1 MFGGFPFGGGF
12 GDMPGM
18 GGMPGMGAPPK
29 KGDSTRYYK
38 ILGVDPNATP
48 EEIKKAHRKLALKHH
63 PDKGG
68 DPDTFKE
75 INEAHDVL
83 KDPKKREIY
92 DRYGEDAIKEGMGG
106 GGGGGGGSMADLFGE
121 LFGGGGRGG
130 RARERRSEDVMH
142 KLQVSL
148 EDIYTGTTKKLSL
161 ARKVACS
168 TCSGSGSRSGK
179 RYECNTCHGSGVQV
193 HIRPIGPGMVQ
204 QIQARCSECNGS
216 GSSQPPSDRCGAC
229 SGGALVSEKKTFE
242 VAIEPGARHGQ
253 KIVLRGE
260 AGISEPGLEPGD
272 VVLVVSQREHPV
284 FQRMR
289 HNSQDLVMQK
299 DISLRDA
306 LCGVSFTVKHLD
318 GRLLHITSPA
328 GEVVRPNSFQVV
340 HDEGMPFPGR
350 PYVKGHLYINFQ
362 VEFPKTLDAE
372 VVESLRSLLPAT
384 ADAAAANGGAGGSGS
399 MDVDDAEPCRL
410 RHVADGMDEFQAE
423 VKERARL
430 ARSASSNA
438 YDSDEEDDF
447 PGGGQRVQCAQQ

>member
-1 MFGGFPFGGGF
+1 
-12 GDMPGM
+12 MP
-18 GGMPGMGAPPK
+18 GGMPGGMPGAPGGK
-29 KGDSTRYYK
+29 KSDSTRYYK
-38 ILGVDPNATP
+38 ILGVSENATQD
-48 EEIKKAHRKLALKHH
+48 EIKKAHRKLALKHH

-92 DRYGEDAIKEGMGG
+92 DRYGEDAIKEGMHN
-106 GGGGGGGSMADLFGE
+106 GGGGGSMADLFGE

-130 RARERRSEDVMH
+130 RARERRSDDVVH

-161 ARKVACS
+161 ARKVQCA
-168 TCSGSGSRSGK
+168 TCTGTGSRSGK

-216 GSSQPPSDRCGAC
+216 GSSQPHSDRCPAC
-229 SGGALVSEKKTFE
+229 NGSALVSEKKTFE

-272 VVLVVSQREHPV
+272 VVLVVAQREHAT

-289 HNSQDLVMQK
+289 HNSQDLVIQK
-299 DISLRDA
+299 EISLRDA

-318 GRLLHITSPA
+318 GRVLHITSPP

-340 HDEGMPFPGR
+340 SDEGMPFPGR

-362 VEFPKTLDAE
+362 VNFPKTLDSE
-372 VVESLRSLLPAT
+372 VVEGLRALLPT
-384 ADAAAANGGAGGSGS
+384 SDAAANGGAAGASGS
-399 MDVDDAEPCRL
+399 EMDTDDAEPCKL
-410 RHVADGMDEFQAE
+410 RHVADSIEEFQGE
-423 VKERARL
+423 LKERARL

-438 YDSDEEDDF
+438 YESDDDDDL
-447 PGGGQRVQCAQQ
+447 GGGGAQRVQCAQQ